1 MTRFQLK
8 ADAPVAQRYVKA
20 FVLVA
25 LLAVATSGCGG
36 CFGGYNM
43 LGIPLFSMKVEVHGP
58 NNAALIG
65 AVVSCSS
72 GETVTVDSSG
82 VAKLNFSDAGPYY
95 ISVRYQDNIIASY
108 NVSMPSDGGKTLT
121 ANYAPAAATTGGSG
135 APMGGGNNAFAMM
148 GARLYP
154 ILFQYVFN
162 AYGYSMDLNAYTPG
176 EYTQWQITSN
186 GEKEYSTRKAFLT
199 KLANGQEWW
208 QVNFIS
214 SDKDSMLMEVLFS
227 DKQGSIRR
235 MRQKFGNEAP
245 KEVPVTE
252 GWYTTPMHLTPESIE
267 GSVVKKGVS
276 VTVPAGTFTCDQ
288 LEFGVASGMTLR
300 LYRSAKVPGGVV
312 KYEMINEDKD
322 MYSGELAA
330 YGSGASTQLGS
341 Y

>member
-8 ADAPVAQRYVKA
+8 ADAPMAQRYVKA

-25 LLAVATSGCGG
+25 LLAVTTSGCGG

-43 LGIPLFSMKVEVHGP
+43 LGIPLFSMKIEVRGP

-65 AVVSCSS
+65 AIVSCSS
-72 GETVTVDSSG
+72 GETVTVDSTG
-82 VAKLNFSDAGPYY
+82 IAKLNFSDAGPYY

-121 ANYAPAAATTGGSG
+121 ANYAPTAATTGGSG
-135 APMGGGNNAFAMM
+135 APMGGGNNGFAMM

-162 AYGYSMDLNAYTPG
+162 AYGYSMDLSAYTPG
-176 EYTQWQITSN
+176 EYTQWEITSN
-186 GEKEYSTRKAFLT
+186 GEKAYSTRKAFLT

-208 QVNFIS
+208 QVNFVS
-214 SDKDSMLMEVLFS
+214 SDNDSMLMEVLFS

-235 MRQKFGNEAP
+235 MRQKFGNDAP

-252 GWYTTPMHLTPESIE
+252 GWYTTPMHLTPESID

-276 VTVPAGTFTCDQ
+276 VTVPAGTFECDQ
-288 LEFGVASGMTLR
+288 LEFGVAPGMTLR
-300 LYRSAKVPGGVV
+300 LYRAANVPGGVV
-312 KYEMINEDKD
+312 KYEMVNEDKD
-322 MYSGELAA
+322 LYSGELTA